1 MRMFA
6 RILLLAS
13 TAPLLAS
20 CALLGI
26 GRNEPHIEAMSTL
39 PDDAEAYVQFEL
51 ARMSLSSGNYA
62 RAIEEF
68 SHARAEPAL
77 LGPSLNGMAVAYAR
91 LGRNDLAERY
101 FREAVA
107 AEPGDTR
114 FAANL
119 LRLQQ
124 DNMQQSLRRMELAI
138 ADDEVPAPVVVT
150 ANSVPRIRV
159 IGGTARRA
167 DEAQPQA
174 RLARIDAQQVHL
186 TTVVSE
192 PPRNGAQV
200 RLRFD
205 TAATVAQAPGE
216 GYPVRVSLAPTNSER
231 VRVRAGSTGRRG
243 GYLDR

>member
-6 RILLLAS
+6 RIALLAC

-26 GRNEPHIEAMSTL
+26 GGRHEPQIEAMSTL

-62 RAIEEF
+62 RAIGEF
-68 SHARAEPAL
+68 SNARAEPAL
-77 LGPSLNGMAVAYAR
+77 LGPALNGMAVAYAR

-101 FREAVA
+101 FREAMA

-114 FAANL
+114 YAANL
-119 LRLQQ
+119 LRLQRAAAQ
-124 DNMQQSLRRMELAI
+124 DRGSRVELALG
-138 ADDEVPAPVVVT
+138 EVDVPPPVVVT

-159 IGGTARRA
+159 IGGTASRG
-167 DEAQPQA
+167 DTVEPQA
-174 RLARIDAQQVHL
+174 RIARIDAQQVHL

-200 RLRFD
+200 RLRFEQSG
-205 TAATVAQAPGE
+205 TVAE
-216 GYPVRVSLAPTNSER
+216 NDSYPVRVSLSQTENTR
-231 VRVRAGSTGRRG
+231 VRVTTGGIARRG
-243 GYLDR
+243 GSMFR